1 MELKRYENVEQLLEE
16 LSEGG
21 NIHIECSR
29 EQTRELRTILEKKW
43 QGKNA
48 AFLIESDRGY
58 ERDSVKNYLRFYRS
72 IFGASIGIEEL
83 LDTFGLSAIS
93 RKKMRHLS
101 AGERVMVQLARVHMQ
116 NSPLIYLEEPLLDLS
131 EEETKRFLGWIED
144 SSAAGIQ
151 FVTANVSLRC
161 VLLMPGRAFYQK
173 GTWFCE
179 VDQEMEETG
188 EAQEEQEAEVLK
200 IPAKSGSTMLLFE
213 PNEIDYIE
221 SLGGSNYV
229 SVRGEAFVVQQTM
242 EELERLL
249 QKAGFFRCHRSY
261 IVNVQKVQRLERMT
275 KNSYALILNNKE
287 TSQVPLAKGRIE
299 EMKETFG
306 W

>member
-1 MELKRYENVEQLLEE
+1 MTMELKRYENVEQLLEGLE
-16 LSEGG
+16 EGG

-29 EQTRELRTILEKKW
+29 EQSKELCRILEKKW

-48 AFLIESDRGY
+48 AFLTETDQGY
-58 ERDSVKNYLRFYRS
+58 ERDTVKGYLGFYRS
-72 IFGASIGIEEL
+72 LLGAAVELEEL
-83 LDTFGLSAIS
+83 LKMFGLSGIA
-93 RKKMRHLS
+93 RKKLRFLH
-101 AGERVMVQLARVHMQ
+101 AGERVMVQIARIHMQ
-116 NSPLIYLEEPLLDLS
+116 NSPLVCLQEPLLDLS
-131 EEETKRFLGWIED
+131 GEEMKLLLGWMEER
-144 SSAAGIQ
+144 SLAGVQ

-161 VLLMPGRAFYQK
+161 ALLMPGKAFYQK
-173 GTWFCE
+173 DTWFCE
-179 VDQEMEETG
+179 VDQEQG
-188 EAQEEQEAEVLK
+188 EAEEGQEAEILK
-200 IPAKSGSTMLLFE
+200 IPAKSGNTVLLFE

-275 KNSYALILNNKE
+275 KNSYALILNNKDA
-287 TSQVPLAKGRIE
+287 SQVPLAKGRIE
-299 EMKETFG
+299 EMKQTFG